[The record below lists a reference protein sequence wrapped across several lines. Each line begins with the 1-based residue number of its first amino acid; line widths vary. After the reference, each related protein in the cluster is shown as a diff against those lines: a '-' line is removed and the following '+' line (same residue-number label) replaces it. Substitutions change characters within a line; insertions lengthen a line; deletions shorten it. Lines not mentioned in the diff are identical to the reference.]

1 MAMMEKIRVNLYLTP
16 DAKEWLYGKAEEMG
30 MSVSALGN
38 MLFLQ
43 MRDQEKV
50 IQNLPAMLS
59 KLKELQD
66 LQAEIDK

>member
-1 MAMMEKIRVNLYLTP
+1 MAMKDKVRVNLYLLP
-16 DAKEWLYGKAEEMG
+16 EAKEWLYNRADEMG
-30 MSVSALGN
+30 MNVSALAN
-38 MLFLQ
+38 MLFIQ

-66 LQAEIDK
+66 LQEELEK